1 MPKFDI
7 TKLNIAID
15 KLLETTEN
23 PRHRFLLQSYSRH
36 RYLEIAGRYE
46 EIFAPDMMSM
56 DPVYHFH
63 AGGNDIVLRGQ
74 DQVKS
79 LYRMWAETN
88 QSIFF
93 IESEEIAIA
102 DHYIASV
109 ASTSYQ
115 QVSGKGLKQSKLLAH
130 LPSAISHKIVEKALE
145 AKGHKADD
153 NDIYLYKTVGQ
164 QMIWPYDDRGRL
176 IGEDVYEP
184 EPSKAELFKLDPA
197 DVLTTE
203 ESAKLLAP
211 FIKPLPSFDEYV
223 LGKSQAAGR

>member
-7 TKLNIAID
+7 TKLNVAID

-56 DPVYHFH
+56 DPVYHMH
-63 AGGNDIVLRGQ
+63 AGGNNVVLRGQ

-93 IESEEIAIA
+93 IESEEIAVA
-102 DHYIASV
+102 DHYVASV
-109 ASTSYQ
+109 TSTSYQ
-115 QVSGKGLKQSKLLAH
+115 QVSGKVLKANKALSH
-130 LPSAISHKIVEKALE
+130 LPDVVSHKILEKFLE
-145 AKGHKADD
+145 EKGHKASD
-153 NDIYLYKTVGQ
+153 NDMYLYKTVGQ

-176 IGEDVYEP
+176 IGEDVWEP
-184 EPSKAELFKLDPA
+184 EPAKAELFKLDPA

-211 FIKPLPSFDEYV
+211 LIKPLPSFDEAV
-223 LGKSQAAGR
+223 LGKSHAAGR